1 MKHKPIFRIACL
13 AIMAVGAISVAGQF
27 RFAYPSISQILFS
40 SEPTSQKAWLADGP
54 DSKRPAILQKTEE
67 QNEEVPDKI
76 VFFILFNHLVGLK
89 EQAEKAAEKGESLNY
104 LGMYEEQAN
113 LNNAQSQFLFQT
125 AQDCMDAIKPIN
137 DEAKEI
143 ITKAQANFPK
153 GEVKSPED
161 LPPPPQELKEL
172 QQRKDDVVLRFRDVL
187 KDGLGTQK
195 FGEFNDFAR
204 QKIAPQVTTNLNPTR
219 QEEK

>member
-1 MKHKPIFRIACL
+1 M
-13 AIMAVGAISVAGQF
+13 
-27 RFAYPSISQILFS
+27 Y
-40 SEPTSQKAWLADGP
+40 
-54 DSKRPAILQKTEE
+54 
-67 QNEEVPDKI
+67 
-76 VFFILFNHLVGLK
+76 FILFNHLVGLK
-89 EQAEKAAEKGESLNY
+89 EQAEKAAARGESLNY
-104 LGMYEEQAN
+104 FGMYEEQAN
-113 LNNAQSQFLFQT
+113 IDSSQSQLLFQT

-143 ITKAQANFPK
+143 ITKARANFPK

-161 LPPPPQELKEL
+161 LPPPPPELKEL
-172 QQRKDDVVLRFRDVL
+172 QQRKDDVVLRFRDML

-195 FGEFNDFAR
+195 FSEFNDFAR